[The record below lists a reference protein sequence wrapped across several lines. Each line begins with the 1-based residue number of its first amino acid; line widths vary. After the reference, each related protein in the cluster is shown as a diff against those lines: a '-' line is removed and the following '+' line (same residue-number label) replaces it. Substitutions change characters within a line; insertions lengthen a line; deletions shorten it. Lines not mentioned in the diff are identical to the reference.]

1 MTTHCQD
8 IITTPTLASAVL
20 IKLVKKIVGHKT
32 KAMPPFLLCFLSLL
46 LLSHLTMGFLVVRPV
61 RAVSRPGSSCLLF
74 ASFNVKVIDQ
84 SGATHNVMMDES
96 KTILANLQKTDID
109 PPYSCQTGVCGEC
122 SALVETG
129 IEGIVH
135 EACIMDE
142 DTVEKGLIL
151 TCATRFTSEGSIR
164 LGMSEELYESQY
176 GEFRKDHED
185 QQAKSRNALDS
196 VKSAFNIN
204 VEA

>member
-1 MTTHCQD
+1 MQTFIC
-8 IITTPTLASAVL
+8 S
-20 IKLVKKIVGHKT
+20 
-32 KAMPPFLLCFLSLL
+32 LCLL
-46 LLSHLTMGFLVVRPV
+46 LHFTAAFLCWRQVPR
-61 RAVSRPGSSCLLF
+61 SRSPLA
-74 ASFNVKVIDQ
+74 ASYNVKVIDQ
-84 SGATHNVMMDES
+84 EGQAHEVMMDET

-109 PPYSCQTGVCGEC
+109 PPYSCQTGVCSEC
-122 SALVETG
+122 SALVESG
-129 IEGIVH
+129 MEGIVH

-142 DTVEKGLIL
+142 DTVKKGLIL

-185 QQAKSRNALDS
+185 QQSKSRNALDS